1 MTIKLLTIEEFN
13 GKVGNA
19 FTIEESDF
27 PAVELTLIEAK
38 ALPNFGKAEREPFSL
53 LFTSQGVGVLPQRQ
67 YTLRH
72 AGMGPR
78 PIFLVPIGQKGDV
91 VTYQAIFN

>member
-1 MTIKLLTIEEFN
+1 MTIEILTIKEFN
-13 GKVGNA
+13 GKVGDA

-38 ALPNFGKAEREPFSL
+38 ALPNFGKSPREPFSL
-53 LFTSQGVGVLPQRQ
+53 LFTSQGAGVLPQRQ

-72 AGMGPR
+72 AVLGPQ
-78 PIFLVPIGQKGDV
+78 PFFLVPTGQKGEV

>member
-1 MTIKLLTIEEFN
+1 MTIEILTIEEFN
-13 GKVGNA
+13 GKVGDA

-27 PAVELTLIEAK
+27 PAAELTLIEVK
-38 ALPNFGKAEREPFSL
+38 ALPNFGKAPREPFSL

-72 AGMGPR
+72 AALGSR
-78 PIFLVPIGQKGDV
+78 PFFLVPIGQKDEV